1 MRTSIILAL
10 YIHKCTMSLMGG
22 SAGRSPHSGDSPPLL
37 CFPSRGA
44 LIADFAST
52 TVPGSGGFTL
62 TTSPGGHPLRHM
74 DLDRHGPLGRFP
86 EPNALGHNRPDAFG
100 VSLFDSGSN
109 LSTPDSGPGIP
120 GVVYPSGVA
129 IGGSTNLL
137 PWADE
142 SHLGVINHAVDF
154 TLLDGGLIAG
164 LSTSF
169 RTDTDVMGVPEPCS
183 AALLGI
189 GLLALLRK
197 FSASIGRAR
206 VFKRLGDLRL
216 ASGLDRCMCAKF
228 AQPRSHRH

>member
-1 MRTSIILAL
+1 
-10 YIHKCTMSLMGG
+10 
-22 SAGRSPHSGDSPPLL
+22 
-37 CFPSRGA
+37 
-44 LIADFAST
+44 
-52 TVPGSGGFTL
+52 
-62 TTSPGGHPLRHM
+62 M

-197 FSASIGRAR
+197 FSTSIGRAR